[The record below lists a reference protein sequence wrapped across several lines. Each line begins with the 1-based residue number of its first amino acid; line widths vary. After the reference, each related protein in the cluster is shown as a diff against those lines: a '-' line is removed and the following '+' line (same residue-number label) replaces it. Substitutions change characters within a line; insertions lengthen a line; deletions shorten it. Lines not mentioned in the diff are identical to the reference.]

1 LCSPTRKRSPIPHQ
15 RFERA
20 PLCGGPLPRS
30 GKTPLRRKQLGL
42 RPATRELPLGQ
53 DHCGPSDL
61 LHPRNRLGVFE
72 GPRRRLQCPTCLL
85 ERTLGVH
92 RVFPSLEPA
101 EPVLKPGG
109 LRAGS
114 RLVRSPRGACKSADE
129 PDQNEARGAR
139 RTSLI
144 DT

>member
-1 LCSPTRKRSPIPHQ
+1 LCSTTRKQSPIPHQ

-20 PLCGGPLPRS
+20 PLCGGPLTHS
-30 GKTPLRRKQLGL
+30 GKAPLRRKELSL
-42 RPATRELPLGQ
+42 RPATPELPLGQ

-61 LHPRNRLGVFE
+61 LHPRHRLGVFE
-72 GPRRRLQCPTCLL
+72 GPGGRLQCPTCLL

-92 RVFPSLEPA
+92 RIFPCLEPT
-101 EPVLKPGG
+101 ELVLKPGG
-109 LRAGS
+109 LRTGS
-114 RLVRSPRGACKSADE
+114 RLIRSPRGACESADE

-139 RTSLI
+139 RTPLI